1 MNGSPVVYYIY
12 PTTKWVSFRIIAE
25 EHIRQIQKQF
35 YVQKVDETAL
45 ATILPMAS
53 LSSRS
58 VIFLHPYFYPIQVYE
73 RRLLSRIGKIG
84 TLIGVDVADSDHIT
98 ETAVRLTEHAT
109 AMIVPSNFSRKT
121 YVDSGVKTP
130 VHVIPHGVHESY
142 IDAEPSKPNIFE
154 AFHDYKARTMK
165 KLMQIWV
172 LHSSYRKGEDLAYKI
187 FNILVKERMD
197 VALVVRRPLSID
209 LYDSPINPE
218 KLTPKITIGKSYLTD
233 EEIKE
238 LMDICDIFLLA
249 SRGGGF
255 EHPPLLGMA
264 RGEIVIAAKGGAW
277 EDYMPEWGLVQSQK
291 SETLLP
297 GNPIHDG
304 RGVEMIADYA
314 VAKIYEILNNMDE
327 YRAKT
332 KEHVEKHIKPNFTWD
347 KIGQKLRE
355 LTARYLHM

>member
-1 MNGSPVVYYIY
+1 MNGRPVVYYIY
-12 PTTKWVSFRIIAE
+12 PTTKWISFRIIAE
-25 EHIRQIQKQF
+25 EHVRQIQKQF
-35 YVQKVDETAL
+35 YVQKVDDTAL
-45 ATILPMAS
+45 ATILPIAS
-53 LSSRS
+53 ISAKS

-73 RRLLSRIGKIG
+73 RRLSSRIGKIG
-84 TLIGVDVADSDHIT
+84 KLIGVDIADTDHMT
-98 ETAVRLTEHAT
+98 ETAVRLTGYAT
-109 AMIVPSNFSRKT
+109 AIIVPSNFSRKT
-121 YVDSGVKTP
+121 YVESGVKTP

-142 IDAEPSKPNIFE
+142 IDAEPSKPNIFK
-154 AFHDYKARTMK
+154 ALHDYKVKAKK

-187 FNILVKERMD
+187 FNTLVGERMD

-218 KLTPKITIGKSYLTD
+218 KPTPKITIGKSYLTD

-238 LMDICDIFLLA
+238 LMDTCDIFLLA

-304 RGVEMIADYA
+304 GGVEMMADNA

-327 YRAKT
+327 YKARVKHHLNT
-332 KEHVEKHIKPNFTWD
+332 CVREKFTWS
-347 KIGQKLRE
+347 KIGLQLRDIV
-355 LTARYLHM
+355 AKYLY